1 MPEQPSPADLAPPN
15 PDFYVGYLPTPPR
28 HLRFVRRLAWIT
40 LAWIIALGTTI
51 AATQRDPGPAVWDT
65 GTERDWTGTLLTDP
79 YPMLLPDDGT
89 DPLLIVEMA
98 KHGAHPRL
106 EPHDG
111 QRLTVRGYLLER
123 DARRM
128 IELIP
133 GDAAIT
139 VVGPAV
145 APTPSDAVPVP
156 VTLLGEIVDGKC
168 YVGAMKPGDGIAH
181 KSCATLCI
189 RGGLPPM
196 FLTTEDARP
205 VFRLLVVDG
214 STTLSESLLAL
225 VAEPVR
231 ITGELTTLHGLPIIR
246 TTAAQITRR

>member
-1 MPEQPSPADLAPPN
+1 MPEQPAPTN

-28 HLRFVRRLAWIT
+28 HLRFVRRLAWLT

-51 AATQRDPGPAVWDT
+51 AANQRDPGPALWHT
-65 GTERDWTGTLLTDP
+65 GTERAWTGVLLTDP

-106 EPHDG
+106 APFAG
-111 QRLTVRGYLLER
+111 RRITVRGYLLER
-123 DARRM
+123 DTRRM

-133 GDAAIT
+133 GDDAIASELGAST
-139 VVGPAV
+139 ARAV
-145 APTPSDAVPVP
+145 AENGSVP
-156 VTLLGEIVDGKC
+156 VTLQGEIVDGKC
-168 YVGAMKPGDGIAH
+168 YLGAMKPGDGIAH

-196 FLTTEDARP
+196 LLTTEDARP

-214 STTLSESLLAL
+214 STTLSEPLLAL

-231 ITGELTTLHGLPIIR
+231 ITGELTTLHGLPVIR
-246 TTAAQITRR
+246 TTAAQITPR